1 MEDLLVW
8 LIIICFLVIAYY
20 IVYRWLPKKGFF
32 KIEGEE
38 QIYRYNKREIN
49 FKSFMYGVIALL
61 PANFIQAFIFGI
73 EGIWFPIGVALITAF
88 IVRQKLSEK

>member
-38 QIYRYNKREIN
+38 QIYKYNKREII
-49 FKSFMYGVIALL
+49 FKGFMYGVIAFII
-61 PANFIQAFIFGI
+61 ANFIQAFIFGI
-73 EGIWFPIGVALITAF
+73 ESKWFPTTVALITAF
-88 IVRQKLSEK
+88 VVKQKLSEK

>member
-1 MEDLLVW
+1 MEDLLFW

-38 QIYRYNKREIN
+38 QIYKYNKREIN

-61 PANFIQAFIFGI
+61 PANFIQAFIFRI
-73 EGIWFPIGVALITAF
+73 ESKWFPIVVALITAF
-88 IVRQKLSEK
+88 VVRRNLSEK